1 VAGTDYPR
9 DWDEFNLWFPDD
21 DACRDYLDWLRWPD
35 GFVCPKCGSDRGW
48 KLPDG
53 RWSCGGCKRRTS
65 PTAGTIF
72 DRTKT
77 PLTTWF
83 AAAWYVTNQKQGVSA
98 LGLKNVTGVSYQ
110 TAWSMLHK
118 YRSAMVRPDRGR
130 LSGDVEVDE
139 SYIGGVKPGKRGR
152 GAHGKTL
159 VGIAVELDSPRGFGR
174 ARMQV
179 LKNFEAVTVL
189 QFVRDNVE
197 TGSVVITDG
206 AKAYES
212 LPAFGYT
219 HKGFNVKQSGQKAH
233 VLLPA
238 VHRVASLVKRWL
250 LGTHQGAVEPAHLQS
265 YLNEFCFRFNRRR
278 SRQRGMLFFRLLEL
292 AVDADAATYEN
303 IKKNLR
309 MRDER
314 EREKRRQ
321 VAAPGGQPRAP
332 RRDAGHRPWRRDGM
346 EPQPSPSRLTS

>member
-1 VAGTDYPR
+1 MAGTDYPR
-9 DWDEFNLWFPDD
+9 DWDEFTLWFPDD
-21 DACRDYLDWLRWPD
+21 DACRDYLDWLRWGE
-35 GFVCPKCGSDRGW
+35 GFLCPKCGSDRGW
-48 KLPDG
+48 KLTDA
-53 RWSCGGCKRRTS
+53 RWSCGGCKRRIS

-83 AAAWYVTNQKQGVSA
+83 AAAWYLTNQKQGVSA

-118 YRSAMVRPDRGR
+118 YRSAMVRPGRGKLR
-130 LSGDVEVDE
+130 GVVEVDE

-152 GAHGKTL
+152 GAHGKAL
-159 VGIAVELDSPRGFGR
+159 VGVAVELDGPRGLGR
-174 ARMQV
+174 ARLQV
-179 LKNFEAVTVL
+179 LKNFEAVNVL

-197 TGSVVITDG
+197 EGATVVTDG

-212 LPAFGYT
+212 LEAFGYT
-219 HKGFNVKQSGQKAH
+219 HRGINVKQSGQKAH
-233 VLLPA
+233 ELLPG

-292 AVDADAATYEN
+292 AVETNAVTYEQ
-303 IKKNLR
+303 IQKNLR

-314 EREKRRQ
+314 ERDKRRTMR
-321 VAAPGGQPRAP
+321 APGGAPRAP
-332 RRDAGHRPWRRDGM
+332 RPQAMHRPWRAAAG
-346 EPQPSPSRLTS
+346 T

>member
-1 VAGTDYPR
+1 
-9 DWDEFNLWFPDD
+9 
-21 DACRDYLDWLRWPD
+21 
-35 GFVCPKCGSDRGW
+35 
-48 KLPDG
+48 
-53 RWSCGGCKRRTS
+53 
-65 PTAGTIF
+65 
-72 DRTKT
+72 
-77 PLTTWF
+77 
-83 AAAWYVTNQKQGVSA
+83 
-98 LGLKNVTGVSYQ
+98 
-110 TAWSMLHK
+110 
-118 YRSAMVRPDRGR
+118 
-130 LSGDVEVDE
+130 
-139 SYIGGVKPGKRGR
+139 
-152 GAHGKTL
+152 
-159 VGIAVELDSPRGFGR
+159 
-174 ARMQV
+174 MQV